1 MSIDFLRPILGD
13 DLFAQVSEK
22 LATESG
28 INLVN
33 VADGSY
39 VPKTKFDAE
48 RTKKQDLET
57 KITDLTAQLGES
69 NQKLEAMD
77 SLNQQITK
85 LTQDVADR
93 DGKIASLSDDYD
105 IKDVIRAANARDV
118 DLVFGLLDRSKITR
132 KDGKI
137 KGAEEQ
143 IKALQENKSFLFGV
157 DEKPSSRGGFD
168 GRQDILEAGE
178 GAGSNS
184 AVNNAI
190 RQMAGRA

>member
-39 VPKTKFDAE
+39 VPKAKFDTE
-48 RTKKQDLET
+48 RTKKQELENKVT
-57 KITDLTAQLGES
+57 ALTNQLGES
-69 NQKLEAMD
+69 NTKLEAMD
-77 SLNQQITK
+77 ALNQQITK

-93 DGKIASLSDDYD
+93 DGKIAALGEDYT
-105 IKDVIRAANARDV
+105 IKDVIRSAKARDV
-118 DLVFGLLDRSKITR
+118 DLVFGLLDRGKITT
-132 KDGKI
+132 KNGKLS
-137 KGAEEQ
+137 GVDEQ
-143 IKALQENKSFLFGV
+143 IKALKESKSFLFDGE
-157 DEKPSSRGGFD
+157 EKHQGRGGFD
-168 GRQDILEAGE
+168 GHQDIMGTDDGE
-178 GAGSNS
+178 SSNS